1 MKKILVVFG
10 TRPEAIKLVPVI
22 KILKRDKTFKTY
34 VCSTGQHKEMVKQVL
49 DIFDLKS
56 DYNMNIMKKNQ
67 DLFEISSNSISKFK
81 EIFSLVKPDLLI
93 VQGDT
98 TTAFT
103 ASLAAFYTK
112 IKIAHVE
119 AGLRSFNKFH
129 PYPEEVNR
137 KIISLLADYHF
148 APTKLASNNLIKEGV
163 RKDRVYIT
171 GNTVIDSLV
180 DAKEKIKTKKAIR
193 KIEGSLSKYLPDELF
208 NKKFILVT
216 LHRREKFGPKLKTM
230 LLTIKSIS
238 EKYDYNFVYPVHL
251 NPNVQKPVYKILG
264 GVKNIFLLPPLD
276 YLSFIY
282 LMSNCYFILTDS
294 GGIQEE
300 SYIFKKPL
308 IVMREVTEREE
319 AIKAGYAFLT
329 GSNPQK
335 IKNIFAELDK
345 GMKNNYNY
353 FKGKNPFGEGYSSQK
368 IVDILKRELQKY

>member
-22 KILKRDKTFKTY
+22 KILKRDKSFKTY

-56 DYNMNIMKKNQ
+56 DYDMNIMKKNQ

-148 APTKLASNNLIKEGV
+148 APTKLASNNLIKEGI

-180 DAKEKIKTKKAIR
+180 DAKEKIKTKKAIS

-264 GVKNIFLLPPLD
+264 SVKNIFLLPPLD

-300 SYIFKKPL
+300 SFIFKKPL
-308 IVMREVTEREE
+308 IVMREVTERDE

-329 GSNPQK
+329 GSNPKK

-353 FKGKNPFGEGYSSQK
+353 FKGRNPFGYGHTSEK
-368 IVDILKRELQKY
+368 IVDILKRELKKY

>member
-22 KILKRDKTFKTY
+22 KILKRDKSFKTY

-56 DYNMNIMKKNQ
+56 DYDMNIMKKNQ

-81 EIFSLVKPDLLI
+81 EIFNLVKPDLLI

-148 APTKLASNNLIKEGV
+148 APTKLASNNLIKEGI

-180 DAKEKIKTKKAIR
+180 DAKEKIKTKKAIS